1 MDRNASKWSPIFINH
16 SLQFTALIVYVD
28 YIIVTCDDPKED
40 KILKEYLATDF
51 EINDLRDLKYFL
63 GIEVT
68 RSEQGIFISCRM
80 CFCHLLLEMEML
92 GCKDCDA
99 PIDES

>member
-1 MDRNASKWSPIFINH
+1 MFSWGSFLNIHLSYLSK
-16 SLQFTALIVYVD
+16 
-28 YIIVTCDDPKED
+28 K
-40 KILKEYLATDF
+40 K

-80 CFCHLLLEMEML
+80 CFCHLLVDIEML
-92 GCKDCDA
+92 GCKACDA
-99 PIDES
+99 PED